1 MKDRRNDWKSQLRDR
16 MEAYGEPEPDG
27 LWESVASSL
36 RQKGVMAG
44 SGVAESASSSG
55 NLSRDRRHLWWYVV
69 PALAMA
75 AVCVGLLLPFSGGE
89 SQVTVV
95 PGDMISE
102 SIIADKVLEGDAANV
117 APAKASVS
125 VSDEV
130 SASNSVPVSGER
142 LASNRVSALDE
153 RLASNRVSALD
164 ERLASN
170 SVPVSNGVP
179 ALDERPVSDEMSS
192 EEKASAVDAFG
203 GVLFDVDA
211 AVSPSQECTVVEQ
224 QEPKARREQ
233 EFSSEEDFEDP
244 FAEDR
249 ETSSASKRS
258 RLALGLHLGGVGSY
272 SGGSSGSVSM
282 ADAFVSSTVPFGT
295 NDGTPI
301 KLDFKG
307 KLPYNG
313 VLMGDTFRSVE
324 SEHRFYQP
332 VSVGVEVSYDLGR
345 RFFLGSGLSY
355 TCLVSESS
363 SGSLESRSSLT
374 QTVHLLG
381 VPLKVGYKIIDNPL
395 FELSVAG
402 GGRVDKAFASKTV
415 TRLALNGP
423 EPVKSASSG
432 TVFPLYWS
440 LTASASAAYKLS
452 SLVGLYL
459 EPGLSWHFGSKS
471 DSGLA
476 LETVWSGRPLNF
488 QLNAGV
494 RFYF

>member
-1 MKDRRNDWKSQLRDR
+1 MKDKRNDWKSQLRNR

-102 SIIADKVLEGDAANV
+102 SIIADKVLEGDSANV
-117 APAKASVS
+117 APDKASVS
-125 VSDEV
+125 TDEV
-130 SASNSVPVSGER
+130 SALNRVPASNGVPVSGER
-142 LASNRVSALDE
+142 
-153 RLASNRVSALD
+153 
-164 ERLASN
+164 
-170 SVPVSNGVP
+170 
-179 ALDERPVSDEMSS
+179 PVSDGMSS
-192 EEKASAVDAFG
+192 EDKASAGDAFG
-203 GVLFDVDA
+203 VGVLFDVDA

-224 QEPKARREQ
+224 QEHKVRSGQ

-244 FAEDR
+244 FAEEM
-249 ETSSASKRS
+249 ETSSGSKRS
-258 RLALGLHLGGVGSY
+258 RLALGLHLDGVGSY
-272 SGGSSGSVSM
+272 SGGSSGSASM

-295 NDGTPI
+295 NNGTPV
-301 KLDFKG
+301 KLDSKG

-363 SGSLESRSSLT
+363 SGSSESRGSLT

-402 GGRVDKAFASKTV
+402 GGRVDKAIASKTV

-471 DSGLA
+471 DNGLA

>member
-16 MEAYGEPEPDG
+16 MEVYGEPEPDG

-55 NLSRDRRHLWWYVV
+55 NLLRDRRHLWWYVV

-75 AVCVGLLLPFSGGE
+75 AVCVGLLRPVSGGA

-95 PGDMISE
+95 PGNMISE
-102 SIIADKVLEGDAANV
+102 SIIADKVLEGDADNV

-125 VSDEV
+125 S
-130 SASNSVPVSGER
+130 
-142 LASNRVSALDE
+142 DE
-153 RLASNRVSALD
+153 RLASN
-164 ERLASN
+164 
-170 SVPVSNGVP
+170 GVP
-179 ALDERPVSDEMSS
+179 FSGERPVLDEMLS
-192 EEKASAVDAFG
+192 EEKASAGDAFG

-211 AVSPSQECTVVEQ
+211 TVSPSQECTVVEQ
-224 QEPKARREQ
+224 QEPKARRDQ
-233 EFSSEEDFEDP
+233 EFSSEDDFEDP
-244 FAEDR
+244 FAEEM

-295 NDGTPI
+295 NNGTPI
-301 KLDFKG
+301 KLDSKG

-332 VSVGVEVSYDLGR
+332 VSVGVEVSCDLGR

-363 SGSLESRSSLT
+363 SGSSESRSSLT

-381 VPLKVGYKIIDNPL
+381 VPLKLGYKIIDNPL

-402 GGRVDKAFASKTV
+402 GGRVDKAIASKTV

-423 EPVKSASSG
+423 EPVRSASTG

-459 EPGLSWHFGSKS
+459 EPGLSWHFSSKS

>member
-1 MKDRRNDWKSQLRDR
+1 MKDRRNDWKSQLRSR

-44 SGVAESASSSG
+44 SGVAASASSSG

-102 SIIADKVLEGDAANV
+102 SIIADKVLEGDFANV
-117 APAKASVS
+117 APDKASVS
-125 VSDEV
+125 TDERLASDEMPT
-130 SASNSVPVSGER
+130 SNER
-142 LASNRVSALDE
+142 LASNRVPASGEVSISDELPILDE
-153 RLASNRVSALD
+153 
-164 ERLASN
+164 
-170 SVPVSNGVP
+170 VPVSDG
-179 ALDERPVSDEMSS
+179 MSS
-192 EEKASAVDAFG
+192 EDKASAGDVFGG

-224 QEPKARREQ
+224 QEPKARRGQ

-244 FAEDR
+244 FAEEL
-249 ETSSASKRS
+249 ETSSGSKRS

-272 SGGSSGSVSM
+272 SVGSSGSASM

-301 KLDFKG
+301 KLDSKG

-363 SGSLESRSSLT
+363 SGSSESRGSLT

-402 GGRVDKAFASKTV
+402 GGRVDKAIASKTV
-415 TRLALNGP
+415 TRLTLNGP

-471 DSGLA
+471 DNGLA

>member
-1 MKDRRNDWKSQLRDR
+1 MKDKRNDWKSQLRSR
-16 MEAYGEPEPDG
+16 METYGEPEPDG

-44 SGVAESASSSG
+44 SGVAESAFSSG

-102 SIIADKVLEGDAANV
+102 SVIADKVLEDVANV
-117 APAKASVS
+117 APAKASAFT
-125 VSDEV
+125 DEV
-130 SASNSVPVSGER
+130 SALNRVLVSNER
-142 LASNRVSALDE
+142 LSS
-153 RLASNRVSALD
+153 D

-170 SVPVSNGVP
+170 SVPVSGEVSISDELP
-179 ALDERPVSDEMSS
+179 ILDEVPVLDEMSS
-192 EEKASAVDAFG
+192 EEKASAGDAFG
-203 GVLFDVDA
+203 GVLIDVDA
-211 AVSPSQECTVVEQ
+211 TVSPSQECTVVEQ
-224 QEPKARREQ
+224 QEPEAHREQ
-233 EFSSEEDFEDP
+233 EFSSEDDFEDP
-244 FAEDR
+244 FAEKM
-249 ETSSASKRS
+249 ETSSGSKRS
-258 RLALGLHLGGVGSY
+258 PLALGLHLGGVGSY

-301 KLDFKG
+301 KLDSKG

-402 GGRVDKAFASKTV
+402 GGRVDKAIASKTV

-423 EPVKSASSG
+423 EPVKSASNG
-432 TVFPLYWS
+432 KAFPLYWS

-471 DSGLA
+471 DNGLA

>member
-16 MEAYGEPEPDG
+16 MEVYGEPEPDG

-55 NLSRDRRHLWWYVV
+55 NLLRDRRHLWWYVV

-95 PGDMISE
+95 PGNMISE
-102 SIIADKVLEGDAANV
+102 SIIADKVLEGDADNV

-125 VSDEV
+125 SDERP
-130 SASNSVPVSGER
+130 ASNGVPVSGER
-142 LASNRVSALDE
+142 
-153 RLASNRVSALD
+153 
-164 ERLASN
+164 
-170 SVPVSNGVP
+170 PV
-179 ALDERPVSDEMSS
+179 LDEMSS
-192 EEKASAVDAFG
+192 EEKASAGDAFG

-211 AVSPSQECTVVEQ
+211 TVSPSQECTVVEQ
-224 QEPKARREQ
+224 QEPKARRDQ
-233 EFSSEEDFEDP
+233 EFSSEDDFEDP
-244 FAEDR
+244 FAEEM
-249 ETSSASKRS
+249 ETSSGSKRS

-295 NDGTPI
+295 NNGTPI
-301 KLDFKG
+301 KLDSKG

-332 VSVGVEVSYDLGR
+332 VSVGVEVSCDLGR

-363 SGSLESRSSLT
+363 SGSSESRSSLT

-402 GGRVDKAFASKTV
+402 GGRVDKAIASKTV

-423 EPVKSASSG
+423 EPVRSASTG

-459 EPGLSWHFGSKS
+459 EPGLSWHFSSKS

>member
-16 MEAYGEPEPDG
+16 MEVYGEPEPDG

-55 NLSRDRRHLWWYVV
+55 NLLRDRRHLWWYVV

-95 PGDMISE
+95 PGNMISE
-102 SIIADKVLEGDAANV
+102 SIIADKVLEGDADNV

-125 VSDEV
+125 SDERP
-130 SASNSVPVSGER
+130 ASNGVPVSGER
-142 LASNRVSALDE
+142 
-153 RLASNRVSALD
+153 
-164 ERLASN
+164 
-170 SVPVSNGVP
+170 PV
-179 ALDERPVSDEMSS
+179 LDEMSS
-192 EEKASAVDAFG
+192 EEKASAGDAFG

-211 AVSPSQECTVVEQ
+211 TVSPSQECTVVEQ

-233 EFSSEEDFEDP
+233 EFSSEDDFEDP
-244 FAEDR
+244 FAEEM
-249 ETSSASKRS
+249 ETSSGSKRS

-295 NDGTPI
+295 NNGTPI
-301 KLDFKG
+301 KLDSKG

-332 VSVGVEVSYDLGR
+332 VSVGVEVSCDLGR

-363 SGSLESRSSLT
+363 SGSSESRSSLT

-402 GGRVDKAFASKTV
+402 GGRVDKAIASKTV

-423 EPVKSASSG
+423 EPVRSASTG

-459 EPGLSWHFGSKS
+459 EPGLSWHFSSKS

>member
-16 MEAYGEPEPDG
+16 MEVYGEPEPDG

-69 PALAMA
+69 PALAMV

-95 PGDMISE
+95 PGNMISE

-125 VSDEV
+125 SDERL
-130 SASNSVPVSGER
+130 ASNGVPVSGER
-142 LASNRVSALDE
+142 
-153 RLASNRVSALD
+153 
-164 ERLASN
+164 
-170 SVPVSNGVP
+170 PV
-179 ALDERPVSDEMSS
+179 LDEMSS
-192 EEKASAVDAFG
+192 EEKASAGDAFG

-211 AVSPSQECTVVEQ
+211 TVSPSQECTVVEQ

-233 EFSSEEDFEDP
+233 EFSSEDDFEDP
-244 FAEDR
+244 FAEEM

-295 NDGTPI
+295 NNGTPI
-301 KLDFKG
+301 KLDSKG

-332 VSVGVEVSYDLGR
+332 VSVGVEVSCDLGR

-363 SGSLESRSSLT
+363 SGSSESRSSLT

-381 VPLKVGYKIIDNPL
+381 VPLKLGYKIIDNPL

-402 GGRVDKAFASKTV
+402 GGRVDKAIASKTV

-423 EPVKSASSG
+423 EPVRSASTG

-459 EPGLSWHFGSKS
+459 EPGLSWHFSSKS

>member
-1 MKDRRNDWKSQLRDR
+1 MKDRRNDWKSQLRSR

-75 AVCVGLLLPFSGGE
+75 AVCVGLLLPFSGDE

-102 SIIADKVLEGDAANV
+102 SVIADKVLEGDSANV
-117 APAKASVS
+117 APAKASVP
-125 VSDEV
+125 VSDE
-130 SASNSVPVSGER
+130 R
-142 LASNRVSALDE
+142 LD
-153 RLASNRVSALD
+153 
-164 ERLASN
+164 SN

-179 ALDERPVSDEMSS
+179 ALDGVPALGERPTSDEKPSSNGVPVLDEMSS
-192 EEKASAVDAFG
+192 EEKVSAGDAFG

-244 FAEDR
+244 FAEEM
-249 ETSSASKRS
+249 ETSSGSKRS
-258 RLALGLHLGGVGSY
+258 SLALGLHLGGVGSY
-272 SGGSSGSVSM
+272 SGGSSGSASM

-301 KLDFKG
+301 KLDSKG

-363 SGSLESRSSLT
+363 SGSSESRSSLT

-402 GGRVDKAFASKTV
+402 GGRVDKAIASKTV

-423 EPVKSASSG
+423 EPVKSASNG
-432 TVFPLYWS
+432 KAFPLYWS

>member
-36 RQKGVMAG
+36 RQKGVMAE
-44 SGVAESASSSG
+44 SGVAESASSPG
-55 NLSRDRRHLWWYVV
+55 NLSRDRGHLWWYVV

-75 AVCVGLLLPFSGGE
+75 VVCVGLLLPFSGGE

-117 APAKASVS
+117 APAKASVPS
-125 VSDEV
+125 
-130 SASNSVPVSGER
+130 
-142 LASNRVSALDE
+142 
-153 RLASNRVSALD
+153 
-164 ERLASN
+164 
-170 SVPVSNGVP
+170 
-179 ALDERPVSDEMSS
+179 DERPVSDERPALDEMSS
-192 EEKASAVDAFG
+192 EEKASAGDAFG

-211 AVSPSQECTVVEQ
+211 TVSPSQECTVVEQ

-233 EFSSEEDFEDP
+233 EFSSEDDFEDP
-244 FAEDR
+244 FAEEM

-301 KLDFKG
+301 KLDSKG

-402 GGRVDKAFASKTV
+402 GGRVDKAIASKTV

-423 EPVKSASSG
+423 EPVKSASNG
-432 TVFPLYWS
+432 KAFPLYWS

>member
-1 MKDRRNDWKSQLRDR
+1 MKDKRNDWKSQLRSR

-55 NLSRDRRHLWWYVV
+55 NLSRGRRHLWWYVV

-102 SIIADKVLEGDAANV
+102 SVLADKVLDGVSANV
-117 APAKASVS
+117 APDKASVS
-125 VSDEV
+125 TDEV
-130 SASNSVPVSGER
+130 SALNERQALNRAPVSGE
-142 LASNRVSALDE
+142 VSISDELPILDE
-153 RLASNRVSALD
+153 
-164 ERLASN
+164 
-170 SVPVSNGVP
+170 VPVSDG
-179 ALDERPVSDEMSS
+179 MSS
-192 EEKASAVDAFG
+192 EDKASAGDVFG

-211 AVSPSQECTVVEQ
+211 TVSPSQECTVVEQ

-233 EFSSEEDFEDP
+233 EFSSEDDFEDP
-244 FAEDR
+244 FAEEM
-249 ETSSASKRS
+249 ETSSGSKRS

-272 SGGSSGSVSM
+272 SGGSSGSASM

-301 KLDFKG
+301 KLDSKG

-363 SGSLESRSSLT
+363 SGSSESRGSLT

-402 GGRVDKAFASKTV
+402 GGRVDKAIASKTV

-440 LTASASAAYKLS
+440 LTASASATYKLS

-471 DSGLA
+471 DNGLA

>member
-1 MKDRRNDWKSQLRDR
+1 MKDKRNDWKSQLRDR

-44 SGVAESASSSG
+44 SGVTESASSPG

-95 PGDMISE
+95 PGNMISE

-125 VSDEV
+125 SDEV
-130 SASNSVPVSGER
+130 SASGER
-142 LASNRVSALDE
+142 LASNSVS
-153 RLASNRVSALD
+153 
-164 ERLASN
+164 
-170 SVPVSNGVP
+170 VSNGVP
-179 ALDERPVSDEMSS
+179 ALDERPVLDGMSS
-192 EEKASAVDAFG
+192 EEKASAGDAFG

-211 AVSPSQECTVVEQ
+211 TVSPSQECTVVEP

-233 EFSSEEDFEDP
+233 EFSLEDDFEDP
-244 FAEDR
+244 FAEEM
-249 ETSSASKRS
+249 ETSSGSKRS

-295 NDGTPI
+295 NGGTPI
-301 KLDFKG
+301 KLDSKG

-363 SGSLESRSSLT
+363 SGSSESRSSLT

-402 GGRVDKAFASKTV
+402 GGRVDKAIASKTV

-423 EPVKSASSG
+423 EPVKSASNG
-432 TVFPLYWS
+432 KAFPLYWS

>member
-1 MKDRRNDWKSQLRDR
+1 MKDRRNDWKSQLRSR

-36 RQKGVMAG
+36 RQKDVMAG
-44 SGVAESASSSG
+44 SGVAESASSPG

-75 AVCVGLLLPFSGGE
+75 AVCVGLLLPFSGSE

-102 SIIADKVLEGDAANV
+102 SIIADKVLEGDAANI

-125 VSDEV
+125 SDEV
-130 SASNSVPVSGER
+130 SASDERLALNSVPVS
-142 LASNRVSALDE
+142 DE
-153 RLASNRVSALD
+153 VLISD
-164 ERLASN
+164 ELPIS
-170 SVPVSNGVP
+170 
-179 ALDERPVSDEMSS
+179 DELQVSDGMSS
-192 EEKASAVDAFG
+192 EEKASAGDAFV

-233 EFSSEEDFEDP
+233 EFSPEDDFEDP
-244 FAEDR
+244 FAEER
-249 ETSSASKRS
+249 ETSSGSKRS
-258 RLALGLHLGGVGSY
+258 RLALGLHLGGVDSY

-295 NDGTPI
+295 NDGTPV
-301 KLDFKG
+301 KLDSKG

-313 VLMGDTFRSVE
+313 VLMGDTFRPVE

-363 SGSLESRSSLT
+363 SSSSDSRKSLT

-402 GGRVDKAFASKTV
+402 GGRVDKAIASKTV

-423 EPVKSASSG
+423 EPVKSASNG
-432 TVFPLYWS
+432 KAFPLYWS

>member
-44 SGVAESASSSG
+44 SGVAESAFSSG
-55 NLSRDRRHLWWYVV
+55 NLLRDRRRLWWYVV

-102 SIIADKVLEGDAANV
+102 SIIADKVLEGDAANI
-117 APAKASVS
+117 APAKASV
-125 VSDEV
+125 
-130 SASNSVPVSGER
+130 PVSGE
-142 LASNRVSALDE
+142 VSALDERLSSDE
-153 RLASNRVSALD
+153 RLASNRVSASNGVPASD
-164 ERLASN
+164 ERPVSN
-170 SVPVSNGVP
+170 GVSASNGVP
-179 ALDERPVSDEMSS
+179 ALDERLVLEEMSS

-233 EFSSEEDFEDP
+233 EFSSEDDFEDP
-244 FAEDR
+244 FAEEM

-301 KLDFKG
+301 KLDSKG

-363 SGSLESRSSLT
+363 SGSSESRSSLT

-402 GGRVDKAFASKTV
+402 GGRVDKAIASKTV

-423 EPVKSASSG
+423 EPVKSASTG
-432 TVFPLYWS
+432 KAFPLYWS

>member
-117 APAKASVS
+117 APAKASVP

-130 SASNSVPVSGER
+130 SALNSVPVSGER
-142 LASNRVSALDE
+142 PVLDE
-153 RLASNRVSALD
+153 
-164 ERLASN
+164 
-170 SVPVSNGVP
+170 
-179 ALDERPVSDEMSS
+179 MTS

-211 AVSPSQECTVVEQ
+211 TESPSQECTVVEQ

-233 EFSSEEDFEDP
+233 EFSSEDDFEDP
-244 FAEDR
+244 FAEEM

-301 KLDFKG
+301 KLDSKG

-402 GGRVDKAFASKTV
+402 GGRVDKAIASKTV

-423 EPVKSASSG
+423 EPVKSASNG
-432 TVFPLYWS
+432 KAFPLYWS

>member
-55 NLSRDRRHLWWYVV
+55 NLSRDRRHMWWYVV

-75 AVCVGLLLPFSGGE
+75 AVCVGLLLPFSGDE

-95 PGDMISE
+95 PGNMISE
-102 SIIADKVLEGDAANV
+102 SIIADNVLEGDAANI

-125 VSDEV
+125 SDEV
-130 SASNSVPVSGER
+130 SASNGVPVS
-142 LASNRVSALDE
+142 DE
-153 RLASNRVSALD
+153 RLASNRV
-164 ERLASN
+164 
-170 SVPVSNGVP
+170 PVSGESPV
-179 ALDERPVSDEMSS
+179 LDDLDEMSS

-203 GVLFDVDA
+203 GALFDVDA
-211 AVSPSQECTVVEQ
+211 DVSPSQECTVVEQ

-233 EFSSEEDFEDP
+233 EFSSEDDLEDP
-244 FAEDR
+244 FAEEM

-301 KLDFKG
+301 KLDSKG

-363 SGSLESRSSLT
+363 SGSSESRSSLT

-402 GGRVDKAFASKTV
+402 GGRVDKAIASKTV

-423 EPVKSASSG
+423 EPVKSASNG
-432 TVFPLYWS
+432 KAFPLYWS

>member
-36 RQKGVMAG
+36 RQKGVMVG

-55 NLSRDRRHLWWYVV
+55 NLSRDRRHVWWYVV

-75 AVCVGLLLPFSGGE
+75 AVCVGLLLPFSGDE
-89 SQVTVV
+89 SRVTVV

-102 SIIADKVLEGDAANV
+102 SIIADKVLEGDAANI
-117 APAKASVS
+117 APAKSLVP
-125 VSDEV
+125 SDERL
-130 SASNSVPVSGER
+130 VSGER
-142 LASNRVSALDE
+142 PVLDE
-153 RLASNRVSALD
+153 ML
-164 ERLASN
+164 
-170 SVPVSNGVP
+170 
-179 ALDERPVSDEMSS
+179 S
-192 EEKASAVDAFG
+192 EEKASAGDAFG

-211 AVSPSQECTVVEQ
+211 TVSPSQECTVVEQ
-224 QEPKARREQ
+224 QEPEARREQ
-233 EFSSEEDFEDP
+233 EFSSEDDFEDP
-244 FAEDR
+244 FAEEW
-249 ETSSASKRS
+249 ETSSDSKRS

-272 SGGSSGSVSM
+272 SGGSSSSVSM

-295 NDGTPI
+295 NNGTPI
-301 KLDFKG
+301 KLDSKG

-363 SGSLESRSSLT
+363 SGSSESRSSLT

-402 GGRVDKAFASKTV
+402 GGRVDKAIASKTV

-423 EPVKSASSG
+423 EPVKSASTG
-432 TVFPLYWS
+432 KVFPLYWS

>member
-1 MKDRRNDWKSQLRDR
+1 MKDKRNDWKSQLRSR

-102 SIIADKVLEGDAANV
+102 SVIADKVLEDDSANV
-117 APAKASVS
+117 APDKASVS
-125 VSDEV
+125 VSGEL
-130 SASNSVPVSGER
+130 PVSNER
-142 LASNRVSALDE
+142 LASNRVPVSGEESVSDE
-153 RLASNRVSALD
+153 LPIWD
-164 ERLASN
+164 E
-170 SVPVSNGVP
+170 VPVSDG
-179 ALDERPVSDEMSS
+179 MSS
-192 EEKASAVDAFG
+192 EDKASAGDVFG

-224 QEPKARREQ
+224 QVPKARCGQ
-233 EFSSEEDFEDP
+233 EASSEEDFEDP
-244 FAEDR
+244 FAEEM
-249 ETSSASKRS
+249 ETSSGSKRS

-272 SGGSSGSVSM
+272 SGGSSGSASM

-301 KLDFKG
+301 KLDSKG

-363 SGSLESRSSLT
+363 SGSSESRGSLT

-402 GGRVDKAFASKTV
+402 GGRVDKAIASKTV

-471 DSGLA
+471 DNGLA

>member
-44 SGVAESASSSG
+44 SGGAESASSSG
-55 NLSRDRRHLWWYVV
+55 NLSRDRGYLWWYVV

-75 AVCVGLLLPFSGGE
+75 AVCVGLLLPFSGDE

-95 PGDMISE
+95 PGNMISE
-102 SIIADKVLEGDAANV
+102 SIIADKVLEGDAANI
-117 APAKASVS
+117 APAKASVP
-125 VSDEV
+125 SDEV
-130 SASNSVPVSGER
+130 PASGER
-142 LASNRVSALDE
+142 LASNRVSA
-153 RLASNRVSALD
+153 
-164 ERLASN
+164 
-170 SVPVSNGVP
+170 
-179 ALDERPVSDEMSS
+179 SDGMSS
-192 EEKASAVDAFG
+192 EEKASAVDTFG

-211 AVSPSQECTVVEQ
+211 TVSPSEECTVVEQ

-233 EFSSEEDFEDP
+233 EFSSEGDFEDP
-244 FAEDR
+244 FAEER
-249 ETSSASKRS
+249 ETSPASKRS

-301 KLDFKG
+301 KLDSKG

-363 SGSLESRSSLT
+363 SGSSESRSSLT

-402 GGRVDKAFASKTV
+402 GGRVDKAIASKTV

-423 EPVKSASSG
+423 EPVKSASNG
-432 TVFPLYWS
+432 KAFPLYWS

-476 LETVWSGRPLNF
+476 LETVWSGRHLNF

>member
-44 SGVAESASSSG
+44 SGVAESASSFG
-55 NLSRDRRHLWWYVV
+55 NLSRDRGHLWWYVV

-102 SIIADKVLEGDAANV
+102 SIIADKVLEGDAANI
-117 APAKASVS
+117 APAKASVP

-130 SASNSVPVSGER
+130 SALNRVPVSNER
-142 LASNRVSALDE
+142 LSS
-153 RLASNRVSALD
+153 D

-170 SVPVSNGVP
+170 SVPVSGERPV
-179 ALDERPVSDEMSS
+179 LDERPVSNGVSASGERPVLDEMSS
-192 EEKASAVDAFG
+192 EEKASAGDAFG

-211 AVSPSQECTVVEQ
+211 AVSPSQECTVVKQ
-224 QEPKARREQ
+224 QEPEAHREQ
-233 EFSSEEDFEDP
+233 ELSSEDDFEDP
-244 FAEDR
+244 FAEEM
-249 ETSSASKRS
+249 ETSSSSKRS

-272 SGGSSGSVSM
+272 SGGSSGSASM

-301 KLDFKG
+301 KLDSKG

-355 TCLVSESS
+355 TCLVSEST
-363 SGSLESRSSLT
+363 SGSSESRSSLT

-402 GGRVDKAFASKTV
+402 GGRVDKAIASKTV

-423 EPVKSASSG
+423 EPVKSASNG
-432 TVFPLYWS
+432 KAFPLYWS

>member
-44 SGVAESASSSG
+44 SRVVESASSPG

-75 AVCVGLLLPFSGGE
+75 AVCVGLLLPFSGSE

-102 SIIADKVLEGDAANV
+102 SIIADELPISDELQ
-117 APAKASVS
+117 
-125 VSDEV
+125 VSD
-130 SASNSVPVSGER
+130 G
-142 LASNRVSALDE
+142 
-153 RLASNRVSALD
+153 
-164 ERLASN
+164 
-170 SVPVSNGVP
+170 
-179 ALDERPVSDEMSS
+179 MSS
-192 EEKASAVDAFG
+192 EEKVSAGDVFG
-203 GVLFDVDA
+203 VGVLFDVDA
-211 AVSPSQECTVVEQ
+211 AVSPSQECTVVEQQ

-244 FAEDR
+244 FAEEM
-249 ETSSASKRS
+249 ETSSGSKRS

-272 SGGSSGSVSM
+272 SGGSSGSASM

-301 KLDFKG
+301 KLDSKG

-402 GGRVDKAFASKTV
+402 GGRVDKAIASKTV

-423 EPVKSASSG
+423 EPVKSASNG
-432 TVFPLYWS
+432 KAFPLYWS

>member
-1 MKDRRNDWKSQLRDR
+1 MKDKRNDWKSQLRSR

-102 SIIADKVLEGDAANV
+102 SIIADKVLEGDSANI
-117 APAKASVS
+117 APDKASVS
-125 VSDEV
+125 VSGELP
-130 SASNSVPVSGER
+130 ASNRV
-142 LASNRVSALDE
+142 LASNEVSALDE
-153 RLASNRVSALD
+153 M
-164 ERLASN
+164 
-170 SVPVSNGVP
+170 
-179 ALDERPVSDEMSS
+179 PVSDRMSS
-192 EEKASAVDAFG
+192 EEKASAGDVFGG

-224 QEPKARREQ
+224 QQEPKARSGQ

-244 FAEDR
+244 FSEEM
-249 ETSSASKRS
+249 ETSYGSKRS

-272 SGGSSGSVSM
+272 SGGSSGSASM

-301 KLDFKG
+301 KFDSKG

-363 SGSLESRSSLT
+363 SGSSESRGSLT

-402 GGRVDKAFASKTV
+402 GGRVDKAIASKTV

-471 DSGLA
+471 DNGLA

>member
-89 SQVTVV
+89 SQV

-102 SIIADKVLEGDAANV
+102 SVIADKVLEGDAANI

-125 VSDEV
+125 SDER
-130 SASNSVPVSGER
+130 PVS
-142 LASNRVSALDE
+142 DE
-153 RLASNRVSALD
+153 RLASNRVSA
-164 ERLASN
+164 
-170 SVPVSNGVP
+170 SNGVP
-179 ALDERPVSDEMSS
+179 ALDERLVLDEMSS

-211 AVSPSQECTVVEQ
+211 TVSPSQECTVVEQ

-233 EFSSEEDFEDP
+233 EFSSEDGFEDP
-244 FAEDR
+244 FAEEM

-301 KLDFKG
+301 KLDSKG

-363 SGSLESRSSLT
+363 SGSSESRSSLT

-402 GGRVDKAFASKTV
+402 GGRVDKAIASKTV

-423 EPVKSASSG
+423 EPVKSASTG
-432 TVFPLYWS
+432 KAFPLYLS

>member
-27 LWESVASSL
+27 LWKSVASSL

-55 NLSRDRRHLWWYVV
+55 NLSRDRGHLWWYVV

-117 APAKASVS
+117 APAKASVP

-130 SASNSVPVSGER
+130 SAS
-142 LASNRVSALDE
+142 
-153 RLASNRVSALD
+153 D

-170 SVPVSNGVP
+170 SVPVSG
-179 ALDERPVSDEMSS
+179 ERPVSNSVSASNGVSALGERPVLDEMSS

-211 AVSPSQECTVVEQ
+211 TISPSQECTVVEQ
-224 QEPKARREQ
+224 QEPEARREQ
-233 EFSSEEDFEDP
+233 EFSSEDDFEDP
-244 FAEDR
+244 FAEEM
-249 ETSSASKRS
+249 ETSSGSKRS

-272 SGGSSGSVSM
+272 SGGSSGSASM

-301 KLDFKG
+301 KLDSKG

-402 GGRVDKAFASKTV
+402 GGRVDKAIASKTV

-423 EPVKSASSG
+423 EPVKSASTG
-432 TVFPLYWS
+432 TGFPLYWS

>member
-1 MKDRRNDWKSQLRDR
+1 MRDKRNDWKSQLRSR

-95 PGDMISE
+95 PGNMISE
-102 SIIADKVLEGDAANV
+102 SVIADKVLEDAANIDPV
-117 APAKASVS
+117 KAS
-125 VSDEV
+125 
-130 SASNSVPVSGER
+130 APVSGELPTSDEMPTSNER
-142 LASNRVSALDE
+142 PASNRVPASNEVSALDE
-153 RLASNRVSALD
+153 LQ
-164 ERLASN
+164 
-170 SVPVSNGVP
+170 
-179 ALDERPVSDEMSS
+179 VSDGMSS
-192 EEKASAVDAFG
+192 EDKASAGDAFG

-211 AVSPSQECTVVEQ
+211 AVSPSRECTVVEQ
-224 QEPKARREQ
+224 QEPEARREQ
-233 EFSSEEDFEDP
+233 EFFSEDDFEDP
-244 FAEDR
+244 FAEEM
-249 ETSSASKRS
+249 ETSSGSKRS

-272 SGGSSGSVSM
+272 SGGSSGSASM

-301 KLDFKG
+301 KLDSKG

-324 SEHRFYQP
+324 SEHRSYQP

-363 SGSLESRSSLT
+363 SGSSESRGSLT

-402 GGRVDKAFASKTV
+402 GGRVDKAIASKTV
-415 TRLALNGP
+415 TRLTLNGP

-471 DSGLA
+471 DNGLA

>member
-1 MKDRRNDWKSQLRDR
+1 MKDKRNDWKSQLRSR

-89 SQVTVV
+89 SQVMVV

-102 SIIADKVLEGDAANV
+102 SVIADKVLEDAANID
-117 APAKASVS
+117 PAKASAPVS
-125 VSDEV
+125 SELPASDEM
-130 SASNSVPVSGER
+130 PVSNER
-142 LASNRVSALDE
+142 LASDELSALGEMLVSGEVSISDE
-153 RLASNRVSALD
+153 LPILD
-164 ERLASN
+164 E
-170 SVPVSNGVP
+170 VPV
-179 ALDERPVSDEMSS
+179 LDEMSS
-192 EEKASAVDAFG
+192 EDKVSAGDVLG

-224 QEPKARREQ
+224 QEPKARCGQ
-233 EFSSEEDFEDP
+233 EASSEDDLEDP
-244 FAEDR
+244 FAEEM
-249 ETSSASKRS
+249 ETSSGSKRS

-272 SGGSSGSVSM
+272 SGGSSGSASM

-301 KLDFKG
+301 KLDSKG

-363 SGSLESRSSLT
+363 SGSSESRGSLT

-402 GGRVDKAFASKTV
+402 GGRVDKAIASKTV

-471 DSGLA
+471 DNGLA

>member
-55 NLSRDRRHLWWYVV
+55 NLSRDRGHLWWYVV

-102 SIIADKVLEGDAANV
+102 SVIADKVLEGDAANI

-125 VSDEV
+125 SDE
-130 SASNSVPVSGER
+130 
-142 LASNRVSALDE
+142 VSALDE
-153 RLASNRVSALD
+153 RLASD
-164 ERLASN
+164 ERPTSDG
-170 SVPVSNGVP
+170 VPVSG
-179 ALDERPVSDEMSS
+179 ERPVLDEMSS

-211 AVSPSQECTVVEQ
+211 AVSPSQECTVVEL

-233 EFSSEEDFEDP
+233 EFSSEDDFEDP
-244 FAEDR
+244 FAEER
-249 ETSSASKRS
+249 ETSSGGKRS
-258 RLALGLHLGGVGSY
+258 RLALGLHLGLHLGGVGSY

-301 KLDFKG
+301 KLDSKG

-313 VLMGDTFRSVE
+313 VLMVDTFRSVE

-363 SGSLESRSSLT
+363 SGSSESRSSLT

-402 GGRVDKAFASKTV
+402 GGRVDKAIASKTV

-423 EPVKSASSG
+423 EPVKSASNG
-432 TVFPLYWS
+432 KAFPLYWS

>member
-75 AVCVGLLLPFSGGE
+75 AVCVGLLLPFSGSE

-102 SIIADKVLEGDAANV
+102 SIIADKVLEGDAANI

-125 VSDEV
+125 SNGV
-130 SASNSVPVSGER
+130 SASDERRVPVSGER
-142 LASNRVSALDE
+142 LASNRVPVSGERPILDE
-153 RLASNRVSALD
+153 
-164 ERLASN
+164 
-170 SVPVSNGVP
+170 
-179 ALDERPVSDEMSS
+179 MTS
-192 EEKASAVDAFG
+192 EEKASAGDAFG

-211 AVSPSQECTVVEQ
+211 TVSPSQECTVVEQ

-233 EFSSEEDFEDP
+233 EFSSEDDFEDP
-244 FAEDR
+244 FAEEM

-295 NDGTPI
+295 NNGTPV
-301 KLDFKG
+301 KLDSKG

-345 RFFLGSGLSY
+345 RVFLDSGLSY
-355 TCLVSESS
+355 TCLVSEST
-363 SGSLESRSSLT
+363 SGSSESRGSLT

-402 GGRVDKAFASKTV
+402 GGRVDKAIASKTV

-423 EPVKSASSG
+423 EPVKSASTG

-471 DSGLA
+471 DNGLA

>member
-16 MEAYGEPEPDG
+16 MEAYGEPEPEG

-75 AVCVGLLLPFSGGE
+75 AVCVGLLLPFSGDE

-102 SIIADKVLEGDAANV
+102 SIIADKVLEGDSANV
-117 APAKASVS
+117 APAKA
-125 VSDEV
+125 
-130 SASNSVPVSGER
+130 SVPVSGER
-142 LASNRVSALDE
+142 LASNG
-153 RLASNRVSALD
+153 
-164 ERLASN
+164 
-170 SVPVSNGVP
+170 VPVSNGVP
-179 ALDERPVSDEMSS
+179 ALDERPVLDEMSS

-203 GVLFDVDA
+203 GVLIDVDA

-233 EFSSEEDFEDP
+233 EFSSEDDFEDP
-244 FAEDR
+244 FVEER
-249 ETSSASKRS
+249 ETSSGSKRS

-301 KLDFKG
+301 KLDSKG

-402 GGRVDKAFASKTV
+402 GGRVDKAIASKTV

-423 EPVKSASSG
+423 EPVKSASNG
-432 TVFPLYWS
+432 KAFPLYWS

>member
-16 MEAYGEPEPDG
+16 MEVYGEPEPDG

-69 PALAMA
+69 PALAMV

-95 PGDMISE
+95 PGNMISE
-102 SIIADKVLEGDAANV
+102 SIIADKVLESDAANV

-125 VSDEV
+125 SDERP
-130 SASNSVPVSGER
+130 ASNGVPVSGER
-142 LASNRVSALDE
+142 
-153 RLASNRVSALD
+153 
-164 ERLASN
+164 
-170 SVPVSNGVP
+170 PV
-179 ALDERPVSDEMSS
+179 LDEMSS
-192 EEKASAVDAFG
+192 EEKASAGDAFG

-211 AVSPSQECTVVEQ
+211 TVSPSQECTVVEQ
-224 QEPKARREQ
+224 QEPKARRDQ
-233 EFSSEEDFEDP
+233 EFSSEDDFEDP
-244 FAEDR
+244 FAEEM

-295 NDGTPI
+295 NNGTPI
-301 KLDFKG
+301 KLDSKG

-332 VSVGVEVSYDLGR
+332 VSVGVEVSCDLGR

-363 SGSLESRSSLT
+363 SGSSESRSSLT

-381 VPLKVGYKIIDNPL
+381 VPLKLGYKIIDNPL

-402 GGRVDKAFASKTV
+402 GGRVDKAIASKTV

-423 EPVKSASSG
+423 EPVRSASTG

-459 EPGLSWHFGSKS
+459 EPGLSWHFSSKS

>member
-44 SGVAESASSSG
+44 SGVVESASSSG

-102 SIIADKVLEGDAANV
+102 SVIADKVLEGDAANV
-117 APAKASVS
+117 APAKASVP
-125 VSDEV
+125 VSDE
-130 SASNSVPVSGER
+130 S
-142 LASNRVSALDE
+142 
-153 RLASNRVSALD
+153 
-164 ERLASN
+164 LASN

-179 ALDERPVSDEMSS
+179 ASDERPVLYEMSS

-211 AVSPSQECTVVEQ
+211 TVSPSQECTVVEQ

-233 EFSSEEDFEDP
+233 EFSSEDDFEDP
-244 FAEDR
+244 FAEEM

-301 KLDFKG
+301 KLDSKG

-363 SGSLESRSSLT
+363 SGSSESRSSLT

-402 GGRVDKAFASKTV
+402 GGRVDKAIASKTV

-423 EPVKSASSG
+423 EPVKSASNG
-432 TVFPLYWS
+432 KAFPLYWS

>member
-16 MEAYGEPEPDG
+16 MEVYGEPEPDG

-95 PGDMISE
+95 PGNMISE

-125 VSDEV
+125 SDERP
-130 SASNSVPVSGER
+130 ASNGVPVSGER
-142 LASNRVSALDE
+142 
-153 RLASNRVSALD
+153 
-164 ERLASN
+164 
-170 SVPVSNGVP
+170 PV
-179 ALDERPVSDEMSS
+179 LDEMSS
-192 EEKASAVDAFG
+192 EEKASAGDAFG

-211 AVSPSQECTVVEQ
+211 TVSPSQECTVVEQ
-224 QEPKARREQ
+224 QEPKARRDQ
-233 EFSSEEDFEDP
+233 EFSSEDDFEDP
-244 FAEDR
+244 FAEEM

-295 NDGTPI
+295 NNGTPI
-301 KLDFKG
+301 KLDSKG

-313 VLMGDTFRSVE
+313 VLMGDTYRSVE

-332 VSVGVEVSYDLGR
+332 VSVGVEVSCDLGR

-363 SGSLESRSSLT
+363 SGSSESRSSLT

-381 VPLKVGYKIIDNPL
+381 VPLKLGYKIIDNPL

-402 GGRVDKAFASKTV
+402 GGRVDKAIASKTV

-423 EPVKSASSG
+423 EPVRSASTG

-459 EPGLSWHFGSKS
+459 EPGLSWHFSSKS

>member
-1 MKDRRNDWKSQLRDR
+1 MKDKRNDWKSQLRSR

-44 SGVAESASSSG
+44 SGVAESASSLG

-102 SIIADKVLEGDAANV
+102 SVIADKVLEGDSANV

-125 VSDEV
+125 TDEV
-130 SASNSVPVSGER
+130 SALNERLALNRAQVSGEVSISDELPILDEVPVSDG
-142 LASNRVSALDE
+142 
-153 RLASNRVSALD
+153 
-164 ERLASN
+164 
-170 SVPVSNGVP
+170 
-179 ALDERPVSDEMSS
+179 MSS
-192 EEKASAVDAFG
+192 EEKASAGDVSG

-224 QEPKARREQ
+224 QEPKARRGQ
-233 EFSSEEDFEDP
+233 EASSEEDFEDP
-244 FAEDR
+244 FAEEM

-272 SGGSSGSVSM
+272 SGGSSGSASM

-301 KLDFKG
+301 KLDSKG

-363 SGSLESRSSLT
+363 SGSSESRGSLT

-402 GGRVDKAFASKTV
+402 GGRVDKAIASKTV
-415 TRLALNGP
+415 TRLTLNGP
-423 EPVKSASSG
+423 KPVKSASSG

-471 DSGLA
+471 DNGLA

>member
-36 RQKGVMAG
+36 RQKGVMAE
-44 SGVAESASSSG
+44 SGVAESASSPG
-55 NLSRDRRHLWWYVV
+55 NLSRDRGHLWWYVV

-102 SIIADKVLEGDAANV
+102 SVIADKVLEGDSANV

-125 VSDEV
+125 TDEV
-130 SASNSVPVSGER
+130 SALNRV
-142 LASNRVSALDE
+142 LASNGVS
-153 RLASNRVSALD
+153 VS
-164 ERLASN
+164 
-170 SVPVSNGVP
+170 G
-179 ALDERPVSDEMSS
+179 ERPVSDGMSS

-211 AVSPSQECTVVEQ
+211 TVSPSEECTVVEQ

-233 EFSSEEDFEDP
+233 EFSSEDDFEDP
-244 FAEDR
+244 FAEEM
-249 ETSSASKRS
+249 ETSSGSKRS

-301 KLDFKG
+301 KLDSKG

-363 SGSLESRSSLT
+363 SGSSESRSSLT

-402 GGRVDKAFASKTV
+402 GGRVDKAIASKTV

-423 EPVKSASSG
+423 EPVKSASNG
-432 TVFPLYWS
+432 KAFPLYWS

-471 DSGLA
+471 DNGLA

>member
-1 MKDRRNDWKSQLRDR
+1 MKDKRNDWKSQLRSR
-16 MEAYGEPEPDG
+16 METYGEPEPDG

-44 SGVAESASSSG
+44 SGVAESASSSR
-55 NLSRDRRHLWWYVV
+55 NLSRDRGHLWWYVV

-102 SIIADKVLEGDAANV
+102 SIIADKVLEDAANID
-117 APAKASVS
+117 PAKASVS
-125 VSDEV
+125 TDEV
-130 SASNSVPVSGER
+130 SALNRVPVSGE
-142 LASNRVSALDE
+142 VSISDE
-153 RLASNRVSALD
+153 LPIWD
-164 ERLASN
+164 EE
-170 SVPVSNGVP
+170 PVSEG
-179 ALDERPVSDEMSS
+179 MSS
-192 EEKASAVDAFG
+192 EEKASVGDVFG

-211 AVSPSQECTVVEQ
+211 TESPSQERTVVEQQ
-224 QEPKARREQ
+224 QEPKARRGQ
-233 EFSSEEDFEDP
+233 EASSEDDLEDP
-244 FAEDR
+244 FAEEM
-249 ETSSASKRS
+249 ETSSGSKRS

-272 SGGSSGSVSM
+272 SGGSSGSASM

-301 KLDFKG
+301 KLDSKG

-363 SGSLESRSSLT
+363 SGSSESRGSLT

-402 GGRVDKAFASKTV
+402 GGRVDKAIASKTV

-423 EPVKSASSG
+423 EPVKSASTG

-471 DSGLA
+471 DNGLA

>member
-55 NLSRDRRHLWWYVV
+55 NLSRDRGHLWWYVV

-75 AVCVGLLLPFSGGE
+75 AVCVGLLLPFSGDE

-102 SIIADKVLEGDAANV
+102 SIIADKVLEGDAANI
-117 APAKASVS
+117 APAKASVPS
-125 VSDEV
+125 DERPVSDEV
-130 SASNSVPVSGER
+130 SASNGVP
-142 LASNRVSALDE
+142 ASNRVL
-153 RLASNRVSALD
+153 
-164 ERLASN
+164 
-170 SVPVSNGVP
+170 
-179 ALDERPVSDEMSS
+179 ALDERPVLDGMSS
-192 EEKASAVDAFG
+192 EEKASAGDVFG

-224 QEPKARREQ
+224 QEPKAHRGQ
-233 EFSSEEDFEDP
+233 EFSSEEDFEDS
-244 FAEDR
+244 FAEEL
-249 ETSSASKRS
+249 ETSSGSKRS

-272 SGGSSGSVSM
+272 SGGSSGSASM

-301 KLDFKG
+301 KLDSKG

-363 SGSLESRSSLT
+363 SGSSESRGSLT

-402 GGRVDKAFASKTV
+402 GGRVDKAIASKTV

-471 DSGLA
+471 DNGLA

>member
-16 MEAYGEPEPDG
+16 MEVYGEPEPDG

-95 PGDMISE
+95 PGNMISE

-125 VSDEV
+125 SDERL
-130 SASNSVPVSGER
+130 ASNGVPVSGER
-142 LASNRVSALDE
+142 
-153 RLASNRVSALD
+153 
-164 ERLASN
+164 
-170 SVPVSNGVP
+170 PV
-179 ALDERPVSDEMSS
+179 LDEMSS
-192 EEKASAVDAFG
+192 EEKASAGDAFG

-211 AVSPSQECTVVEQ
+211 TVSPSQECTVVEQ

-233 EFSSEEDFEDP
+233 EFSSEDDFEDP
-244 FAEDR
+244 FAEEM

-295 NDGTPI
+295 NNGTPI
-301 KLDFKG
+301 KLDSKG

-332 VSVGVEVSYDLGR
+332 VSVGVEVSCDLGR

-363 SGSLESRSSLT
+363 SGSSESRSSLT

-381 VPLKVGYKIIDNPL
+381 VPLKLGYKIIDNPL

-402 GGRVDKAFASKTV
+402 GGRVDKAIASKTV

-423 EPVKSASSG
+423 EPVRSASTG

-459 EPGLSWHFGSKS
+459 EPGLSWHFSSKS

>member
-1 MKDRRNDWKSQLRDR
+1 MKDRRNDWKSQLRSR

-117 APAKASVS
+117 APAKASVP
-125 VSDEV
+125 VSDE
-130 SASNSVPVSGER
+130 VPVSGER
-142 LASNRVSALDE
+142 L
-153 RLASNRVSALD
+153 
-164 ERLASN
+164 
-170 SVPVSNGVP
+170 
-179 ALDERPVSDEMSS
+179 VSDEMSS

-233 EFSSEEDFEDP
+233 EFSSEDDFEDP
-244 FAEDR
+244 FAEEM
-249 ETSSASKRS
+249 ETSSGSKRS

-301 KLDFKG
+301 KLDSKG

-402 GGRVDKAFASKTV
+402 GGRVDKAIASKTV

-423 EPVKSASSG
+423 EPVKSASNG